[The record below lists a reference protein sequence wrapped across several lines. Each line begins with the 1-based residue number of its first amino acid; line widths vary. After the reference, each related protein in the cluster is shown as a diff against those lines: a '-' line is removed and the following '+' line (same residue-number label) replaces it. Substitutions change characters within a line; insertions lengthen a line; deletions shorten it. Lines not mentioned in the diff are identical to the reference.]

1 MDNKLWLALYNG
13 RITSLR
19 FGEIL
24 HREHWEIVKLE
35 IEIVE
40 IEMEIKN
47 KNRIKKIKIVL
58 NRNRNSIRKMLI
70 KTSGHPFIN
79 LLTCRKREEK
89 FKFFRKE
96 TDPCCK

>member
-1 MDNKLWLALYNG
+1 MGTLVFLSYNKLWLALHNG
-13 RITSLR
+13 RITSSR

-24 HREHWEIVKLE
+24 HRGHWEIVKLE
-35 IEIVE
+35 IEI
-40 IEMEIKN
+40 KN
-47 KNRIKKIKIVL
+47 KNRIKKIEIVL

-96 TDPCCK
+96 TDPCYK

>member
-1 MDNKLWLALYNG
+1 MDNKLWLALHNG
-13 RITSLR
+13 RITSSR

-24 HREHWEIVKLE
+24 HRGHWEIVKLA

-40 IEMEIKN
+40 IEIEIKN
-47 KNRIKKIKIVL
+47 KNRIKKIEIVL
-58 NRNRNSIRKMLI
+58 NKNRNSIRKMLI
-70 KTSGHPFIN
+70 KTGHPFIN

-96 TDPCCK
+96 THPCCK